1 MRWPP
6 TSATPA
12 ALVLALAGCGSD
24 PAPEDVPRF
33 DARDAVVEETLDA
46 AVADVSTRFDVIP
59 SIDVTPLGDIVSAA
73 DAAAPGDLGGPCQ
86 AVSEDYAAAVR
97 YAQACSVEG
106 ECATRVCETLCCAC
120 EVFINAGTAE
130 YERLRLLRE
139 RWQTLGCG
147 TMARCAGGGGG
158 GGCGAA
164 VAASCSAE
172 GRCVTV
178 RERLG
183 DGGLDDAATY
193 PDAAVAAMDG
203 ATR

>member
-1 MRWPP
+1 M
-6 TSATPA
+6 ALA
-12 ALVLALAGCGSD
+12 ALALAGCGSD

-46 AVADVSTRFDVIP
+46 AVTDISARFDVNP
-59 SIDVTPLGDIVSAA
+59 SIDVTPLGDVASAF
-73 DAAAPGDLGGPCQ
+73 DSAAPGDLGGPCQ
-86 AVSEDYAAAVR
+86 AVSEDYADAVR
-97 YAQACSVEG
+97 YAQSCSVEG
-106 ECATRVCETLCCAC
+106 ECAVRVCETLCCAC
-120 EVFINAGTAE
+120 EVFVNAGAAE
-130 YERLRLLRE
+130 YARLQLLRE

-147 TMARCAGGGGG
+147 TMGRCAGG

-178 RERLG
+178 RDRLS
-183 DGGLDDAATY
+183 DGGLTDAASS
-193 PDAAVAAMDG
+193 DGSAAPTMDG

>member
-6 TSATPA
+6 TSATSA
-12 ALVLALAGCGSD
+12 ALVLVLAGCGSD

-33 DARDAVVEETLDA
+33 DARDAVVEETHD
-46 AVADVSTRFDVIP
+46 VPVTDVSTRFDVIP
-59 SIDVTPLGDIVSAA
+59 SIDVTPLSDISTSA

-97 YAQACSVEG
+97 YAQTCSVEG

-178 RERLG
+178 RDRL
-183 DGGLDDAATY
+183 DAGGLDDAATR

>member
-6 TSATPA
+6 TSATSA

-24 PAPEDVPRF
+24 LAPEDVPRF
-33 DARDAVVEETLDA
+33 DARDAVIEETHDA
-46 AVADVSTRFDVIP
+46 PVTDVSARFDVIP
-59 SIDVTPLGDIVSAA
+59 SIDVTPLGDVATTA

-97 YAQACSVEG
+97 YAQTCSVEG
-106 ECATRVCETLCCAC
+106 ECSTRVCETLCCAC

-178 RERLG
+178 RDRL
-183 DGGLDDAATY
+183 DAGGLDDAATY

>member
-1 MRWPP
+1 VRFRA
-6 TSATPA
+6 TSATSA
-12 ALVLALAGCGSD
+12 ALVFALAGCGSD

-33 DARDAVVEETLDA
+33 DARDAVVEETLDST
-46 AVADVSTRFDVIP
+46 VADVSARFDVIP
-59 SIDVTPLGDIVSAA
+59 SIDVTPLGDVVSAV

-97 YAQACSVEG
+97 YAQSCSVEG

-178 RERLG
+178 RDQLG
-183 DGGLDDAATY
+183 DGGLYDAVAY
-193 PDAAVAAMDG
+193 PDAGVGAMDG

>member
-6 TSATPA
+6 TSATSA

-46 AVADVSTRFDVIP
+46 TVTDVSTRFDVIP
-59 SIDVTPLGDIVSAA
+59 SIDVTPLGDVASTA

-97 YAQACSVEG
+97 YAQTCSVEG
-106 ECATRVCETLCCAC
+106 ECATPVCETLCCAC
-120 EVFINAGTAE
+120 EVFINAATPE

-158 GGCGAA
+158 GCGAA

-178 RERLG
+178 RDRLN
-183 DGGLDDAATY
+183 DGGLDDAWAS

>member
-1 MRWPP
+1 MR
-6 TSATPA
+6 SHPA
-12 ALVLALAGCGSD
+12 AVALAALALAGCGSD

-46 AVADVSTRFDVIP
+46 AVTDISARFDVNP
-59 SIDVTPLGDIVSAA
+59 SIDVTPLGDVASAV
-73 DAAAPGDLGGPCQ
+73 DSAAPGDLGGPCQ
-86 AVSEDYAAAVR
+86 AVSEDYADAVR
-97 YAQACSVEG
+97 YAQSCSVEG
-106 ECATRVCETLCCAC
+106 ECAVRVCETLCCAC
-120 EVFINAGTAE
+120 EVFVNAGAAE
-130 YERLRLLRE
+130 YARLQLLRE

-147 TMARCAGGGGG
+147 TMGRCAGG

-178 RERLG
+178 RDRLS
-183 DGGLDDAATY
+183 DGGLTDAATS
-193 PDAAVAAMDG
+193 DGSAVPTMDG